1 MFAWWGRTVYRYRYI
16 VIGVMVALCLGG
28 GIFGISLG
36 NHVTQSG
43 FYDEGSQSVHASV
56 VADEAFGRDRTSHVV
71 AILTPPDGQKVDN
84 PQWQSDVVGELDNFV
99 KDHPDQVVSWV
110 GWLRAP
116 DAANATVQ
124 QMKTSDLSKTFVSI
138 PLQGNTDDEILKN
151 YQAVESDLQQLNGG
165 RIELAGLNPLAS
177 ELTGSIGEDQR
188 RAEVAAIPLVCVVLF
203 FVFGGVVA
211 AALPGLIGGLT
222 IAGALG
228 IMRLLAEFMPVHF
241 FAQPVVTLM
250 GLGIAVDYGL
260 FMVSRFREEIAEGYD
275 TEAAV
280 RRTVMTSGRTIMFSA
295 VILVASSVPLLLFPQ
310 GFLKSI
316 TYAIIASVMLAAI
329 LSVTV
334 LAAALALLGPRVDAL
349 GVRTLLRFTKPYPAP
364 SPAETTDRTNPLA
377 IASIPLGVLV
387 PFAAI
392 PVGHIARAQIRRTYD
407 KGANYALLGLVLGYI
422 GSFAWIFVGLFAA
435 KDTLGTGIFYLL
447 LAIAIF
453 VAGTILVLA
462 AASMSPL
469 VRKPTVWW
477 LNWLAEKTQKTKT
490 RAEVEKGFWGKLVNR
505 VMKRPIAFAA
515 PIVIVM
521 ILMIIPLGQLSLGG
535 ISEKYLP
542 PDNAV
547 RQAQEA
553 FDRSFPGFRTEP
565 LTLVIENDNGEPV
578 TDQQVA
584 EIRSKALTIPGF
596 IQPEDDPTK
605 MWQPRPYQEGGS
617 QDPSVRVIQ
626 NGLVNR
632 NDAAKKV
639 EELRDIVPPRGLS
652 ISVGGTPALEQDSI
666 HSLFDKLPLMVTI
679 LIVTTTILMFLAF
692 GSVVLPIKAAVMSAL
707 TLGSTMGVLTWM
719 FVVGHGSGLMNY
731 TPQPLMAP
739 MIGLIIAVIWGLST
753 DYEVFL
759 VSRMVE
765 ARERGLSTAEAIRV
779 GTATTG
785 RLITGAALV
794 LAVVAGAFV
803 FSDLVMMKY
812 LAFGLLIALLLD
824 ATIVRM
830 FLVPAVMKL
839 LGDDCWW
846 APRWMKR
853 IQERMGLGETELP
866 DERKR
871 PAVRETVEDPEALVG
886 AGAPVPPRPRPPH
899 DPTHPVSGSR
909 PGATRAAAPQRV
921 PSASGTTRI
930 PSTTPPPAAPA
941 DEPQTTRLS
950 IAKNAVRNAVSNA
963 AATARQATRPPA
975 PPAPPASAPARP
987 GGGRPPREEREIE
1000 SWLGE
1005 LRGTGTPP
1013 APPAPTPQR
1022 PSAEP
1027 TRAMPTAPEGRERP
1041 RVAPP
1046 APGNEPTTAI
1056 PTPRSRPPEPV
1067 RDPAAAQNPDAAGDS
1082 DKTQAIPTPS
1092 KQADDAEA
1100 ATEKLN
1106 TREDEERQRRGGVSA
1121 QDLLRREGRL

>member
-1067 RDPAAAQNPDAAGDS
+1067 RDPAAAQDPDATGDS
-1082 DKTQAIPTPS
+1082 DKTQAIPTPG

>member
-28 GIFGISLG
+28 GVFGISLG
-36 NHVTQSG
+36 SHVTQSG

-56 VADEAFGRDRTSHVV
+56 VADKAYGRDTSGHIVGIYTAPEGKTV
-71 AILTPPDGQKVDN
+71 DDPDFKKKI
-84 PQWQSDVVGELDNFV
+84 LDNLDKV
-99 KDHPDQVVSWV
+99 EKDHPD
-110 GWLRAP
+110 
-116 DAANATVQ
+116 
-124 QMKTSDLSKTFVSI
+124 
-138 PLQGNTDDEILKN
+138 EILRSIGYFKSPDVLKN
-151 YQAVESDLQQLNGG
+151 MADGDKQHAFMSIQLKGDNDDAILNNFKKVKDDLLSVKDDGVDFKM
-165 RIELAGLNPLAS
+165 AGLQPLAA
-177 ELTGSIGEDQR
+177 ELTGTIGDDQR

-211 AALPGLIGGLT
+211 AALPGIIGGLT

-228 IMRLLAEFMPVHF
+228 IMRLIAEFIPVHF

-329 LSVTV
+329 LSITV
-334 LAAALALLGPRVDAL
+334 LAAALAILGPNVDAL
-349 GVRTLLRFTKPYPAP
+349 GVRTLLR
-364 SPAETTDRTNPLA
+364 
-377 IASIPLGVLV
+377 V
-387 PFAAI
+387 PFFRNWK
-392 PVGHIARAQIRRTYD
+392 PMRV
-407 KGANYALLGLVLGYI
+407 
-422 GSFAWIFVGLFAA
+422 
-435 KDTLGTGIFYLL
+435 YLE
-447 LAIAIF
+447 
-453 VAGTILVLA
+453 
-462 AASMSPL
+462 
-469 VRKPTVWW
+469 W
-477 LNWLAEKTQKTKT
+477 LSEKTQKTKT
-490 RAEVEKGFWGKLVNR
+490 REEVEKGFWGKLVNR
-505 VMKRPIAFAA
+505 VMKRPAAFAV
-515 PIVIVM
+515 PIIIVM
-521 ILMIIPLGQLSLGG
+521 IALIIPLGQLALGG

-542 PDNAV
+542 PDNSV
-547 RQAQEA
+547 RLAQEE
-553 FDRSFPGFRTEP
+553 FDKLFPGFRTEP
-565 LTLVIENDNGEPV
+565 LTIVMESDNGQPV
-578 TDQQVA
+578 TDQQIA
-584 EIRSKALTIPGF
+584 EVRNKAMQIPGF
-596 IQPEDDPTK
+596 IDPDNDPSK
-605 MWQPRPYQEGGS
+605 MWKERPYLDGASKE
-617 QDPSVRVIQ
+617 PSVRVIQ

-632 NDAAKKV
+632 NDAAKQIN
-639 EELRDIVPPRGLS
+639 ELRAMTPPRGITVS
-652 ISVGGTPALEQDSI
+652 IGGTPALEQDSI
-666 HSLFDKLPLMVTI
+666 HSLFDKLPLMVVL
-679 LIVTTTILMFLAF
+679 LITTTTILMFLAF

-719 FVVGHGSGLMNY
+719 FVDGHGSGLMNY

-765 ARERGLSTAEAIRV
+765 ARERGMSTAEAIRI

-824 ATIVRM
+824 ATVVRM

-853 IQERMGLGETELP
+853 LQERLGLGETELP

-871 PAVRETVEDPEALVG
+871 PAVREPADSPEALVG
-886 AGAPVPPRPRPPH
+886 AGAPVARPRPPH
-899 DPTHPVSGSR
+899 DPTHPAVEGSSR
-909 PGATRAAAPQRV
+909 PNATSRIAAPPRSNG
-921 PSASGTTRI
+921 PSGAGTTRI
-930 PSTTPPPAAPA
+930 PTRPQA

-950 IAKNAVRNAVSNA
+950 VAKNAVRNVVNNA
-963 AATARQATRPPA
+963 AGAAQRAHRPTPPPPPA
-975 PPAPPASAPARP
+975 
-987 GGGRPPREEREIE
+987 PREEREIE

-1005 LRGTGTPP
+1005 LRGNSAGSPP
-1013 APPAPTPQR
+1013 AAPPAAPPAR
-1022 PSAEP
+1022 PSTDA
-1027 TRAMPTAPEGRERP
+1027 TRAMPEQRP
-1041 RVAPP
+1041 RQPRP
-1046 APGNEPTTAI
+1046 QPGNEPTTAI
-1056 PTPRSRPPEPV
+1056 PALGTPPEGRRRLRPQNT
-1067 RDPAAAQNPDAAGDS
+1067 DAPA
-1082 DKTQAIPTPS
+1082 TTAIPTPRKS
-1092 KQADDAEA
+1092 DADA

-1106 TREDEERQRRGGVSA
+1106 TPKDDEPKRRGGGVSA
-1121 QDLLRREGRL
+1121 QDLLRREGRI

>member
-1 MFAWWGRTVYRYRYI
+1 MFAWWGRMVYRYRYS
-16 VIGVMVALCLGG
+16 VIGVMVALCVGG

-36 NHVTQSG
+36 DHVTQSG

-56 VADEAFGRDRTSHVV
+56 TADEAYGRDRTSHVV
-71 AILTPPDGQKVDN
+71 AILTPPDGKKVDDPAWMKKTTDELN
-84 PQWQSDVVGELDNFV
+84 QLVADNEDRMVG
-99 KDHPDQVVSWV
+99 WV

-116 DAANATVQ
+116 NSEDPTVQ
-124 QMKTSDLSKTFVSI
+124 QMKTSDMSTTFISV
-138 PLQGNTDDEILKN
+138 PLKGDDDDTILKN
-151 YQAVESDLQQLNGG
+151 YQAIEPDLRKINDGNIQ
-165 RIELAGLNPLAS
+165 LAGLQPLAS
-177 ELTGSIGEDQR
+177 ELTGTIGEDQK

-203 FVFGGVVA
+203 FVFGGVIA

-228 IMRLLAEFMPVHF
+228 IMRLLAEVMPVHF

-280 RRTVMTSGRTIMFSA
+280 RRSVMTSGRTIMFSA

-329 LSVTV
+329 LSITV
-334 LAAALALLGPRVDAL
+334 LPAALAILGSRVDAL
-349 GVRTLLRFTKPYPAP
+349 GVRWLVKFAEPDSIRSDPANP
-364 SPAETTDRTNPLA
+364 RTNTFA
-377 IASIPLGVLV
+377 IASIPAGLLL
-387 PFAAI
+387 P
-392 PVGHIARAQIRRTYD
+392 PVGIALGHLARKRIRETGEQGAQ
-407 KGANYALLGLVLGYI
+407 YALIGLTLGYI
-422 GSFAWIFVGLFAA
+422 TLLGGLAYVITA
-435 KDTLGTGIFYLL
+435 SKDTLGTALYWVMLGVV
-447 LAIAIF
+447 IF
-453 VAGTILVLA
+453 VAVVVAGVVLA
-462 AASMSPL
+462 RYVPL
-469 VRKPTVWW
+469 ARTPIVWW

-490 RAEVEKGFWGKLVNR
+490 RAEVEKGFWGKLVNV
-505 VMKRPIAFAA
+505 VMKRPVAFAA
-515 PIVIVM
+515 PIAIAMIV
-521 ILMIIPLGQLSLGG
+521 LVIPLGQLALGG

-542 PDNAV
+542 PNNSV
-547 RQAQEA
+547 RVAQED
-553 FDRSFPGFRTEP
+553 FDKTFPGFRTEP
-565 LTLVIENDNGEPV
+565 LTLVIENTDGQPV

-584 EIRSKALTIPGF
+584 EIRNKAMTVPGF
-596 IQPEDDPTK
+596 IEPDGDPSK
-605 MWQPRPYQEGGS
+605 MWQARGGES
-617 QDPSVRVIQ
+617 TDASVRVIQ
-626 NGLVNR
+626 NGLINR

-639 EELRDIVPPRGLS
+639 DELRSISPPRGLT

-666 HSLFDKLPLMVTI
+666 HALFDKLPMMVLI
-679 LIVTTTILMFLAF
+679 LITTTTILMFLAF

-719 FVVGHGSGLMNY
+719 FVDGHGAGLMNY

-765 ARERGLSTAEAIRV
+765 ARERGMSTAEAIRI

-830 FLVPAVMKL
+830 FLVPAIMKL

-853 IQERMGLGETELP
+853 IQERLGLGETELP

-871 PAVRETVEDPEALVG
+871 PAVREPAENPEALVG
-886 AGAPVPPRPRPPH
+886 AGAPVPSARPRAPH
-899 DPTHPVSGSR
+899 DPTHPAAEGASR
-909 PGATRAAAPQRV
+909 PGATARATAPPRTSA
-921 PSASGTTRI
+921 PSSTGTTRM
-930 PSTTPPPAAPA
+930 PSRRPPA

-950 IAKNAVRNAVSNA
+950 TAKNAVRNAVTNA
-963 AATARQATRPPA
+963 AAATRAAAA
-975 PPAPPASAPARP
+975 PPAPPRARSVRSSRGSANCAAPAHQRVSPRRRRP
-987 GGGRPPREEREIE
+987 ESRPPNPPGRCPRAE
-1000 SWLGE
+1000 SGPRRMAGDSRRAPATNRRRRC
-1005 LRGTGTPP
+1005 LRKTLM
-1013 APPAPTPQR
+1013 
-1022 PSAEP
+1022 P
-1027 TRAMPTAPEGRERP
+1027 TRR
-1041 RVAPP
+1041 
-1046 APGNEPTTAI
+1046 
-1056 PTPRSRPPEPV
+1056 PRSRPWGP
-1067 RDPAAAQNPDAAGDS
+1067 RRKTGDGH
-1082 DKTQAIPTPS
+1082 KIRT
-1092 KQADDAEA
+1092 
-1100 ATEKLN
+1100 
-1106 TREDEERQRRGGVSA
+1106 
-1121 QDLLRREGRL
+1121 LRRRSSTLKTRSRSGAVAE